1 MQRGKKRE
9 TITYLRSICMSHTL
23 GGFAWAGG
31 SMWIRFLDVIGLMNE
46 KSQNWNRDHNI
57 IEIRKWGE
65 PSMYRAPMGS
75 IYVRT
80 LRYLS
85 YGWGQAHQVDYVREN
100 KNGQCQVFHQKF
112 ISYFRESDLF
122 RSYRSSACAFGTS
135 VAGSIGSC
143 NCSVSCFSYP
153 GVSFSS
159 AIRTYTYGQPVINMG
174 NKKIERSEP
183 LHFLNCFI
191 HNVT

>member
-1 MQRGKKRE
+1 
-9 TITYLRSICMSHTL
+9 
-23 GGFAWAGG
+23 
-31 SMWIRFLDVIGLMNE
+31 
-46 KSQNWNRDHNI
+46 
-57 IEIRKWGE
+57 
-65 PSMYRAPMGS
+65 MYRAPMGS

-143 NCSVSCFSYP
+143 NCSVSCFSY
-153 GVSFSS
+153 VRLV
-159 AIRTYTYGQPVINMG
+159 RTWGAFLICHTYVYGQPFVNMG

-183 LHFLNCFI
+183 LHFLNCCVKQ
-191 HNVT
+191 NVKGSVQHGLLT